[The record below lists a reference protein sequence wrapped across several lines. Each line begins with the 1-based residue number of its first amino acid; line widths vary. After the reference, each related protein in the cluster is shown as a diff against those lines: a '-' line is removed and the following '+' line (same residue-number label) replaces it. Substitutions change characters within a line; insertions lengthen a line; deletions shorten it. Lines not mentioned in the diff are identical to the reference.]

1 MSRTTLCKN
10 NLATAY
16 ATAATK
22 ASLHSA
28 DPGSTGANEIN
39 GGSPAY
45 AKKTLTW
52 SSASGGSVSASA
64 TFDVAA
70 GTTVAGGGLWD
81 VSNNFLDG
89 GTISSIAFSSQGTY
103 GLTVTYTQT

>member
-1 MSRTTLCKN
+1 LCKN
-10 NLATAY
+10 NLATRY
-16 ATAATK
+16 ATDATK

-28 DPGSTGANEIN
+28 DPGSTGANEIS

-52 SSASGGSVSASA
+52 SSASGGSVSTSA

-70 GTTVAGGGLWD
+70 GTTVAGAGLWD
-81 VSNNFLDG
+81 VSNAFLDG